1 MSNENNKGTRGS
13 SEHNDEPFVV
23 DELGKPTLPDFDTL
37 RELAR
42 NNPAGLERLRLA
54 LCQKVI
60 DEAPDHSKA
69 RLEGLM
75 FQINARRE
83 LAKTDMQACQDLS
96 QMMNESLRRMQAMLK
111 DLRTIQSESI
121 LLSTRDYLA
130 EEKTDG
136 EDGSAT
142 VLPFKTKPRTR

>member
-1 MSNENNKGTRGS
+1 MSNENNKGTHGN

-23 DELGKPTLPDFDTL
+23 DDLGKPTLPDFDTL

-42 NNPAGLERLRLA
+42 NNPTGLERLRLA

-60 DEAPDHSKA
+60 DEAPPQSRG

-83 LAKTDMQACQDLS
+83 LAKTDMQATAELS

-121 LLSTRDYLA
+121 LLSTRGYLA
-130 EEKTDG
+130 EENAG
-136 EDGSAT
+136 NEDGSAT
-142 VLPFKTKPRTR
+142 VLPFKSKGRRR